1 MGFGNRWF
9 AKAFRA
15 ANWTTLPSGKRIR
28 LLPAPYFLATK
39 IEAFNY
45 RDKGDF
51 HLSYD
56 IEDLVAV
63 LDGRAEIVTEVGKAE
78 PDLRG
83 YIGDYFLKLLQ
94 DINFLDALPGYLP
107 PDAASQDRLQ
117 LIIERMKAIA
127 EVVRC
132 V

>member
-1 MGFGNRWF
+1 M
-9 AKAFRA
+9 
-15 ANWTTLPSGKRIR
+15 PSGKRIR